1 MGVKGFVDIHCHM
14 LPGLDDGPKNIEI
27 SRQMAIAA
35 YSSGIMA
42 TVATPHCS
50 FRFPFEPGL
59 ARHQLLF
66 LEGYTP
72 KNFMLFLGC
81 ELQLNIES
89 MRLFRQSPSD
99 YSLNSGRYVLVEMM
113 SQCAPLSIERALR
126 LFAEQEYT
134 PILAH
139 PERYPSLWTQRERLA
154 CWVRDGCLLQITA
167 DSLSGRMGRR
177 AQSTAQTLLR
187 EGLVHFVASDA
198 HDPVKRPPLLLEGF
212 RRTAELIGAARA
224 ARLFTY
230 NGLSV
235 LRNEPLELSSADL
248 TQSSPVNQSSPK
260 RANVIRS

>member
-50 FRFPFEPGL
+50 FRFPFEPDL
-59 ARHQLLF
+59 ARRQLSF
-66 LEGYTP
+66 LEEHTP
-72 KNFMLFLGC
+72 ENLMLFLGC
-81 ELQLNIES
+81 ELQLNDES
-89 MRLFRQSPSD
+89 MRLFRESPSE
-99 YSLNSGRYVLVEMM
+99 YSLNGGRYVLVEMM
-113 SQCAPLSIERALR
+113 SQCALPSIEHTLR
-126 LFAEQEYT
+126 LFAEKEYT

-139 PERYPSLWTQRERLA
+139 PERYPALWKQPERLA
-154 CWVRDGCLLQITA
+154 RWVRNGCLLQITA
-167 DSLSGRMGRR
+167 GALSGSMGRR
-177 AQSTAQTLLR
+177 AQSAAQTLLR

-212 RRTAELIGAARA
+212 RRTAELIGVARA
-224 ARLFTY
+224 ARLHTY

-235 LRNEPLELSSADL
+235 LRNEPLDL
-248 TQSSPVNQSSPK
+248 
-260 RANVIRS
+260 A